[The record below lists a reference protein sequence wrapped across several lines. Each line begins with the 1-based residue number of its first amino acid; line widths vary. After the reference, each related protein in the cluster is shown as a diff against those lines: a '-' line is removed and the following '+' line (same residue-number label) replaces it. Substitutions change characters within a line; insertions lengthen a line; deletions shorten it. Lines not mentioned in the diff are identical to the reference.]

1 MFIFH
6 SKYIVYSKRCR
17 ENLQF
22 LGQLCLLRPPKIAQS
37 RDLVSRFVCAIRL
50 ESRILMFLVRLPF
63 TCLVQSSTTVNTT
76 CEIFFQYKV
85 LWLIKPLE
93 QCQLL
98 QSATGVICKEL
109 QALKVKAIQCD
120 RYRKVLINKVL
131 DNKEL
136 RLNLRQR
143 RKTYLLLLGV
153 QYCIV
158 YIFIS
163 QSKITCHEG
172 RIEDTW
178 RVYIRNS
185 TFYLQKFK
193 QCRLV

>member
-1 MFIFH
+1 MPRARTKTYPLYRPPTIFMSSRNIKRRKHAFLILYLCCEVQILLFWSSLILSTLDIFQVRMFIFH

-22 LGQLCLLRPPKIAQS
+22 QGQLRLLRPPKIAQS

-120 RYRKVLINKVL
+120 RYSKVLLTKC
-131 DNKEL
+131 
-136 RLNLRQR
+136 Q
-143 RKTYLLLLGV
+143 
-153 QYCIV
+153 
-158 YIFIS
+158 
-163 QSKITCHEG
+163 ITRSC
-172 RIEDTW
+172 
-178 RVYIRNS
+178 V
-185 TFYLQKFK
+185 
-193 QCRLV
+193 